1 MMSSISMQAPNRDY
15 PANRDHPIVPLA
27 ISSWLDAIA
36 PALQQQAT
44 DLLESGCVVFLPQ
57 LPFAVSAQEREILN
71 TYQSRRKNVTLS
83 RKITQLRDI
92 APESEMAQVMTA
104 ILRRYSAHST
114 ALIRGLF
121 PAYAAQ
127 LITARVSFR
136 PAEIAGREIDP
147 VYDDRRLH
155 ADAFPNQPTRGA
167 RILRVFNNINPHGEP
182 RWWQVGEPF
191 ADAARHFL
199 PQMKVPLPGVTTLRE
214 LFKTPDRRR
223 TAYDQ
228 LMLQLHDCMK
238 LSTDYQSNAPRT
250 IFGFPPGTTWIVFT
264 DQVLH
269 AAVAGRH
276 MLEQTLHLPVAAQRF
291 PERSPLRVLERL
303 AGRRLA
309 RADGADLS
317 AVA

>member
-1 MMSSISMQAPNRDY
+1 MLNLSQDQEHNAY
-15 PANRDHPIVPLA
+15 PQNSENPIVPLA
-27 ISSWLDAIA
+27 IGSWLDAVS
-36 PALQQQAT
+36 PELQQQAT
-44 DLLESGCVVFLPQ
+44 DILESGRVVFLPQ
-57 LPFAVSAQEREILN
+57 LPFAVSPHEREILN

-92 APESEMAQVMTA
+92 DPDSDMAQVMTA

-114 ALIRGLF
+114 ALIRSLF

-167 RILRVFNNINPHGEP
+167 RILRVFNNINPYGEP
-182 RWWQVGEPF
+182 RLWHVGEPF
-191 ADAARHFL
+191 EVAAKHFL
-199 PQMKVPLPGVTTLRE
+199 PQMKMPLPGLTSLRG
-214 LFKTPDRRR
+214 LFRPPERRR
-223 TAYDQ
+223 TPYDQ

-238 LSTDYQSNAPRT
+238 LSSDYQSNARRT
-250 IFGFPPGTTWIVFT
+250 IFAFPPDTTWIVFT